1 MQSTATYTDTIG
13 DQLQSL
19 LQTLFNDVSIFL
31 TEDPVTGELS
41 CVSEEKDSAAAQ
53 EQQSA
58 IQLWT
63 ALLQEKGTVEQ
74 LIGYCHEEL
83 YATEQALTLAR
94 KQLLEA
100 VRPIET
106 GYRSAAMFFENAGE
120 QEVTHAVFMNA
131 SLEQLADADNVS
143 FLQAVSKEF
152 IDKYDRLDL
161 SDNYSMLV
169 IPGYLGSTAAVDR
182 WAKVA
187 HGSKVMLI
195 TDFAN
200 LDKPDDVMELFD
212 EAGLTGPDVFRSNV
226 IMTCNWLVGRGRYTI
241 YGEEEHLYIPPS
253 AALAGRLYKTV
264 MSQVVAGRR
273 FGIIHDARG
282 VRFPLRKEEVAG
294 LEKLGLIP
302 MVKEQNQIIAFSART
317 LFTGENLGLQTYSVV
332 RVFDYVIKVL
342 MDYLNRKSFEN
353 FNSRTRK
360 ELNAEIV
367 RFLDNVTGAG
377 KLIENFSI
385 RRFEQDPARKDRVYL
400 DIHLTP
406 YFPAKTF
413 LLKLEGH
420 KEKES
425 QEKTDWTSRYQQEA
439 AFA

>member
-1 MQSTATYTDTIG
+1 MQLTETYSTTANESLQ
-13 DQLQSL
+13 QLL
-19 LQTLFNDVSIFL
+19 YTLFNDVGIFL
-31 TEDPVTGELS
+31 SEDPVTGELS
-41 CVSEEKDSAAAQ
+41 CVSEKEDSIAEQ
-53 EQQSA
+53 EQKTA
-58 IQLWT
+58 LQLWT
-63 ALLQEKGTVEQ
+63 ALLREQ
-74 LIGYCHEEL
+74 GSAERLIDYCQEEL

-94 KQLLEA
+94 RQLLEA
-100 VRPIET
+100 VRPVET
-106 GYRSAAMFFENAGE
+106 GYRSAALFFENAGE
-120 QEVTHAVFMNA
+120 QEVMHAVFLNA
-131 SLEQLADADNVS
+131 SLAQLSDADNVS
-143 FLQAVSKEF
+143 FLQAVNEEF
-152 IDKYDRLDL
+152 TDKYDRLDL
-161 SDNYSMLV
+161 SENYSMLV
-169 IPGYLGSTAAVDR
+169 IPGYLGSTIAVDR
-182 WAKVA
+182 WAKAA
-187 HGSKVMLI
+187 HASKVMLI

-226 IMTCNWLVGRGRYTI
+226 IMTCNWLVGRGRYTL

-302 MVKEQNQIIAFSART
+302 LVKEQNQIIAFSART
-317 LFTGENLGLQTYSVV
+317 LFTGDNLGLQTYSVV

-385 RRFEQDPARKDRVYL
+385 RRFEQDPVRKDRVYL

-420 KEKES
+420 KEKEG
-425 QEKTDWTSRYQQEA
+425 QEKTEWTSRYQQEA

>member
-1 MQSTATYTDTIG
+1 MQLTETYSTTANESLQ
-13 DQLQSL
+13 QLL
-19 LQTLFNDVSIFL
+19 YTLFNDVGIFL
-31 TEDPVTGELS
+31 SEDPVTGELS
-41 CVSEEKDSAAAQ
+41 CVSEKEDSIAEQ
-53 EQQSA
+53 EQKTA
-58 IQLWT
+58 LQLWT
-63 ALLQEKGTVEQ
+63 ALLREKGSAER
-74 LIGYCHEEL
+74 LIDYCQEEL

-94 KQLLEA
+94 RRLLETI
-100 VRPIET
+100 RPVEK
-106 GYRSAAMFFENAGE
+106 GYRSAALFFENAGE
-120 QEVTHAVFMNA
+120 QEVMHAVFLNA
-131 SLEQLADADNVS
+131 SLAQLSDADNVS
-143 FLQAVSKEF
+143 FLQAVNEEF
-152 IDKYDRLDL
+152 TDKYDRLDL
-161 SDNYSMLV
+161 SENYSMLV
-169 IPGYLGSTAAVDR
+169 IPGYLGSTIAVDR

-187 HGSKVMLI
+187 HASKVMLI

-226 IMTCNWLVGRGRYTI
+226 IMTCNWLVGRGRYTL

-302 MVKEQNQIIAFSART
+302 LVKEQNQIIAFSART
-317 LFTGENLGLQTYSVV
+317 LFTGDNLGLQTYSVV

-385 RRFEQDPARKDRVYL
+385 RRFEQDPVRKDRVYL

-420 KEKES
+420 KEKEG
-425 QEKTDWTSRYQQEA
+425 QEKTEWTSRYQQEA

>member
-1 MQSTATYTDTIG
+1 MQSTATNTNTTG
-13 DQLQSL
+13 DL
-19 LQTLFNDVSIFL
+19 LQGILKDVGIFL
-31 TEDPVTGELS
+31 STDPVTGEQYCLS
-41 CVSEEKDSAAAQ
+41 EDKEDLSVIQIWSDLLKEEGTSEE
-53 EQQSA
+53 
-58 IQLWT
+58 
-63 ALLQEKGTVEQ
+63 
-74 LIGYCHEEL
+74 LISHCHEKL
-83 YATEQALTLAR
+83 YATEQALLLAR
-94 KQLLEA
+94 QQLLEA
-100 VRPIET
+100 IRPLET
-106 GYRSAAMFFENAGE
+106 GYRSAAIFFENAGE
-120 QEVTHAVFMNA
+120 QEVMHVSFLNA
-131 SLEQLADADNVS
+131 SPEQLSDADNTS
-143 FLQAVSKEF
+143 FLQAVGKEF
-152 IDKYDRLDL
+152 TDKYDRLDL

-169 IPGYLGSTAAVDR
+169 IPGYLGSTAAIER
-182 WAKVA
+182 WAKIA
-187 HGSKVMLI
+187 HASKVMLI

-212 EAGLTGPDVFRSNV
+212 EAGLTGPEVFRSNV
-226 IMTCNWLVGRGRYTI
+226 IMTCNWLVARGKNMI

-302 MVKEQNQIIAFSART
+302 FVKEQNQVIAFSART
-317 LFTGENLGLQTYSVV
+317 LFTGDNLGLQTYSVV

-385 RRFEQDPARKDRVYL
+385 RRFEQDPVRKDRVYL

-420 KEKES
+420 KEKDS
-425 QEKTDWTSRYQQEA
+425 REKTEWTSRYQQEA
-439 AFA
+439 AFE

>member
-1 MQSTATYTDTIG
+1 MQLTETYSTTADESLQ
-13 DQLQSL
+13 QLL
-19 LQTLFNDVSIFL
+19 YTLFNDVGIFL
-31 TEDPVTGELS
+31 SQDPVTGDLS
-41 CVSEEKDSAAAQ
+41 CVSEKEDSIAEQ
-53 EQQSA
+53 EQKTA
-58 IQLWT
+58 LQLWT
-63 ALLQEKGTVEQ
+63 ALLREQ
-74 LIGYCHEEL
+74 GSAERLIDYCQEEL

-94 KQLLEA
+94 RQLLEA
-100 VRPIET
+100 VRPVDT
-106 GYRSAAMFFENAGE
+106 GYRSAALFFENAGE
-120 QEVTHAVFMNA
+120 QEVMHAVFLNA
-131 SLEQLADADNVS
+131 SLAQLSDADNVS
-143 FLQAVSKEF
+143 FLQAVNEEF
-152 IDKYDRLDL
+152 TDKYDRLDL
-161 SDNYSMLV
+161 SENYSMLV
-169 IPGYLGSTAAVDR
+169 IPGYLGSTIAVDR

-187 HGSKVMLI
+187 HASKVMLI

-226 IMTCNWLVGRGRYTI
+226 IMTCNWLVGRGRYTL

-302 MVKEQNQIIAFSART
+302 LVKEQNQIIAFSART
-317 LFTGENLGLQTYSVV
+317 LFTGDNLGLQTYSVV

-385 RRFEQDPARKDRVYL
+385 RRFEQDPVRKDRVYL

-420 KEKES
+420 KEKEG
-425 QEKTDWTSRYQQEA
+425 QEKTEWTSRYQQEA

>member
-1 MQSTATYTDTIG
+1 
-13 DQLQSL
+13 
-19 LQTLFNDVSIFL
+19 
-31 TEDPVTGELS
+31 
-41 CVSEEKDSAAAQ
+41 
-53 EQQSA
+53 
-58 IQLWT
+58 
-63 ALLQEKGTVEQ
+63 
-74 LIGYCHEEL
+74 
-83 YATEQALTLAR
+83 
-94 KQLLEA
+94 
-100 VRPIET
+100 
-106 GYRSAAMFFENAGE
+106 
-120 QEVTHAVFMNA
+120 
-131 SLEQLADADNVS
+131 
-143 FLQAVSKEF
+143 
-152 IDKYDRLDL
+152 
-161 SDNYSMLV
+161 
-169 IPGYLGSTAAVDR
+169 
-182 WAKVA
+182 
-187 HGSKVMLI
+187 
-195 TDFAN
+195 
-200 LDKPDDVMELFD
+200 
-212 EAGLTGPDVFRSNV
+212 
-226 IMTCNWLVGRGRYTI
+226 
-241 YGEEEHLYIPPS
+241 
-253 AALAGRLYKTV
+253 
-264 MSQVVAGRR
+264 
-273 FGIIHDARG
+273 
-282 VRFPLRKEEVAG
+282 VRFPLRKEEVAA

-302 MVKEQNQIIAFSART
+302 LVKEQNQIIAFSART